1 MDTTM
6 DRDTLG
12 AKLLPELQQIAQGMG
27 VEGAQKLRKAG
38 LIDAIVAASTN
49 GGDPKPTRAKRNGA
63 AKADAAPVSDE
74 AAAGDDDERR
84 GPGGRGRQPGPGSR
98 HAGRDVRQRPRQ
110 PGSRRQSGP
119 RHRPRWRRP

>member
-49 GGDPKPTRAKRNGA
+49 GGEAAKPTRAKRNGA
-63 AKADAAPVSDE
+63 AKTEE
-74 AAAGDDDERR
+74 A
-84 GPGGRGRQPGPGSR
+84 PGGRGRQPGPGSR
-98 HAGRDVRQRPRQ
+98 HAARDIRQRPWQPRSRRQ
-110 PGSRRQSGP
+110 PGPRR
-119 RHRPRWRRP
+119 RPRR